1 MAAKTKIPK
10 KKKEINYPFSKKELN
25 ELKEAYKKG
34 KLHFNSKEI
43 ARAMLMDE
51 GVRRGLT
58 K

>member
-1 MAAKTKIPK
+1 MAAKTKTGK
-10 KKKEINYPFSKKELN
+10 KKKEINYPLTKKELN

-34 KLHFNSKEI
+34 ELHFNPKEI
-43 ARAMLMDE
+43 ARAMLQDE

>member
-10 KKKEINYPFSKKELN
+10 KKKEINYPLSKKELN

-43 ARAMLMDE
+43 ARTMLEDKDI
-51 GVRRGLT
+51 RHGLT
-58 K
+58 R